1 MLDLFAALDVDD
13 KEKAFSLVESLKPHI
28 KGFKVGPR
36 LGFLL
41 NENEWKLLADAG
53 EVFIDYKFYDIPS
66 TVLSAVKRSFN
77 LGASYC
83 TVHAANGALCLEEL
97 SALEKELNSIK
108 PFKILVVSLLT
119 SFDQDKNKLPLSGD
133 KTSDELVFKLIDLAY
148 SAGMRN
154 FVCSPYEAKA
164 LKEKYRDIFLVTP
177 GVRLNSGAV
186 HDQSRVATPEFAW
199 KNGADYLVTGR
210 MLTESSNLINTINTV
225 KEQWQIVK
233 KG

>member
-13 KEKAFSLVESLKPHI
+13 KDKAMSLVETLKPHI

-41 NENEWKLLADAG
+41 EAQDWKLLSSSG

-66 TVLSAVKRSFN
+66 TVISAVRRSFN

-83 TVHAANGALCLEEL
+83 TVHAANGALCLTEL
-97 SALEKELNSIK
+97 SKLEKDLNEQR

-119 SFDQDKNKLPLSGD
+119 SFDQDKNKLPLSEGESATD
-133 KTSDELVFKLIDLAY
+133 LVFDLVDVAY
-148 SAGMRN
+148 KAGMRN

-164 LKEKYRDIFLVTP
+164 LKEKYEDLFLVTP
-177 GVRLNSGAV
+177 GVRLKEGAV

-199 KNGADYLVTGR
+199 KSGADYLVTGR
-210 MLTESSNLINTINTV
+210 MLTESSNLEETV
-225 KEQWQIVK
+225 SKVREQWQKVK
-233 KG
+233 G